1 MGDLIAAAGVQLRG
15 AAHRHPR
22 GDLLER
28 QTERARANAPG
39 PPRTALRS
47 HRNAAQQSGRFR
59 HRVLRGPDRLLPD
72 LAHLVARRARPHLR
86 LHYLRRLRLARCGRV
101 RDSRRGS
108 GADRPRQS
116 PGARRRP
123 AGARPMSTEA
133 LRAPPDSS
141 HPGHHSAAPPLV
153 TGHGAGGPAPKR
165 IVVGYGFWI
174 FLLSDVIMFSA
185 FFAAYSVLFKNTAG
199 GPTAEQLFDL
209 RNTAAET
216 ACLLA
221 STFTCAMASLAVG
234 KRNQKW
240 TQISLLAT
248 GLLGVAFITLEIREF
263 ASLIDRGAGPS
274 RSAFL
279 SSFFTLVGCHGVH
292 VTAGLLWL
300 GTMMA
305 QFYAKGFRRDI
316 RHRFLCFSLFWHALD
331 IIWVGIFSL
340 VYLVG
345 TLPRELLP

>member
-1 MGDLIAAAGVQLRG
+1 
-15 AAHRHPR
+15 
-22 GDLLER
+22 
-28 QTERARANAPG
+28 
-39 PPRTALRS
+39 
-47 HRNAAQQSGRFR
+47 
-59 HRVLRGPDRLLPD
+59 
-72 LAHLVARRARPHLR
+72 
-86 LHYLRRLRLARCGRV
+86 
-101 RDSRRGS
+101 
-108 GADRPRQS
+108 
-116 PGARRRP
+116 
-123 AGARPMSTEA
+123 MSTEA
-133 LRAPPDSS
+133 LRAPPGS
-141 HPGHHSAAPPLV
+141 HDPGHGTSGEAASQV

-185 FFAAYSVLFKNTAG
+185 FFAAYAVLFKNTAG
-199 GPTAEQLFDL
+199 GPSAEQLFDL

-234 KRNQKW
+234 ERSQKW

-248 GLLGVAFITLEIREF
+248 GILGVVFITLEVREF

>member
-1 MGDLIAAAGVQLRG
+1 M
-15 AAHRHPR
+15 
-22 GDLLER
+22 
-28 QTERARANAPG
+28 N
-39 PPRTALRS
+39 
-47 HRNAAQQSGRFR
+47 
-59 HRVLRGPDRLLPD
+59 
-72 LAHLVARRARPHLR
+72 
-86 LHYLRRLRLARCGRV
+86 
-101 RDSRRGS
+101 
-108 GADRPRQS
+108 
-116 PGARRRP
+116 
-123 AGARPMSTEA
+123 TEA
-133 LRAPPDSS
+133 LRAPAGSR
-141 HPGHHSAAPPLV
+141 HGHHGAPDEGLSEF

-174 FLLSDVIMFSA
+174 FLLSDVVMFSG
-185 FFAAYSVLFKNTAG
+185 FFAAYAVLFKSTAG

-221 STFTCAMASLAVG
+221 STFTCGMASLAVG
-234 KRNQKW
+234 ERSLKW
-240 TQISLLAT
+240 TQLSLLAT
-248 GLLGVAFITLEIREF
+248 GLFGAAFIALEIHEF
-263 ASLIDRGAGPS
+263 AGLIHQGAGPT

-305 QFYAKGFRRDI
+305 QFYAKGFGQNI

>member
-1 MGDLIAAAGVQLRG
+1 
-15 AAHRHPR
+15 
-22 GDLLER
+22 
-28 QTERARANAPG
+28 
-39 PPRTALRS
+39 
-47 HRNAAQQSGRFR
+47 
-59 HRVLRGPDRLLPD
+59 
-72 LAHLVARRARPHLR
+72 
-86 LHYLRRLRLARCGRV
+86 
-101 RDSRRGS
+101 
-108 GADRPRQS
+108 
-116 PGARRRP
+116 
-123 AGARPMSTEA
+123 MSTEA
-133 LRAPPDSS
+133 LRAPPDPY
-141 HPGHHSAAPPLV
+141 HVGRRTAAGHAPPQV
-153 TGHGAGGPAPKR
+153 TGRGAGGPAPKR

-185 FFAAYSVLFKNTAG
+185 FFAAYAVLFKNTAG
-199 GPTAEQLFDL
+199 GPAAEQLFDL
-209 RNTAAET
+209 HNTATET
-216 ACLLA
+216 VCLLA

-234 KRNQKW
+234 QRSQKW
-240 TQISLLAT
+240 TQIALLST
-248 GLLGVAFITLEIREF
+248 GLLGLAFITLEVREF
-263 ASLIDRGAGPS
+263 ASLVGRGAGPS